1 MDSEGLLLLT
11 NDGELAR
18 HLELPSTGWSR
29 KYRVRVLGHVD
40 ELALANLANGVT
52 IDGIRYGQIDAR
64 LDRQMPSNAWLTVV
78 IREGKNREVRRIM
91 EHLGHK
97 VGRLI
102 RVSYGPFQLGELA
115 EGGVEQV
122 KPRVLADQLGIAD
135 TPQSAAANDG
145 KATGK
150 VKTKDTARDKI
161 RTQKDPGARHKQRH
175 TTPAKSQRGQD
186 ANHRR
191 SPSRNKAGGSRRR

>member
-1 MDSEGLLLLT
+1 
-11 NDGELAR
+11 
-18 HLELPSTGWSR
+18 
-29 KYRVRVLGHVD
+29 
-40 ELALANLANGVT
+40 LALANLANGVT
-52 IDGIRYGQIDAR
+52 IDGIRYGQVDAR

-135 TPQSAAANDG
+135 TPQSATTNDGKASGKVSG

-150 VKTKDTARDKI
+150 VKAKDTARDKI
-161 RTQKDPGARHKQRH
+161 RTQKDPGARHKQRR